1 MMSEIIVSLFP
12 CSERG
17 SPPPASSRCSRNSH
31 SRLCCSRTDTTVTQH
46 PSQQDSPCSD
56 TLFCPGQGAHLC
68 CIEMHLDWM
77 FVYTITLSRSVSQ
90 ENILLTFLL
99 PVFFFFTFHLFL
111 SCAQT
116 ERNRCSVTWKV
127 VVGLWCG
134 GFLFVCY
141 FVMFIGFTEGVLC
154 ILQCRLLGNK

>member
-1 MMSEIIVSLFP
+1 MMSEMIVSLFP

-68 CIEMHLDWM
+68 CVEMHLDWM

-99 PVFFFFTFHLFL
+99 PVFFFLHFI
-111 SCAQT
+111 
-116 ERNRCSVTWKV
+116 CSYPVLKLKGIDVLWHGRLWWGCGV
-127 VVGLWCG
+127 VVFCLFVILWCS
-134 GFLFVCY
+134 
-141 FVMFIGFTEGVLC
+141 
-154 ILQCRLLGNK
+154 